1 VGCFILLLNARL
13 ILTAVNADPVV
24 WWTVYA
30 VLLSASA
37 AAITF
42 VVRTVRRE
50 RKVPAEGTESVHA

>member
-1 VGCFILLLNARL
+1 M
-13 ILTAVNADPVV
+13 AVNADPVV
-24 WWTVYA
+24 WWAVYA
-30 VLLSASA
+30 VLVLASA